1 MDSFLLNYVTSLGPL
16 AFAVVFFGIVLEG
29 EMTLFTAAFL
39 TQQGYFQP
47 AEMAVLAL
55 AASHL
60 GDWGWY
66 VAGRGFCHPGTAI
79 DRWVCRLCG
88 PLDRLLAA
96 NPVRTVFVNKFVYG
110 LSHLTLLRAGATKVA
125 AKNIAR
131 ADLPAATAWFLV
143 IGSLGYFFS
152 ASAALVKDY
161 IRYSEIALLAGLL
174 LLLGLRRGWRRL
186 RKC

>member
-1 MDSFLLNYVTSLGPL
+1 MDSFLLDHVTSLGPL

-47 AEMAVLAL
+47 AEMAAL
-55 AASHL
+55 GLVASHF

-66 VAGRGFCHPGTAI
+66 VAGRRFCRPGTTV
-79 DRWVCRLCG
+79 DRWICRLCG

-96 NPVRTVFVNKFVYG
+96 NPVRTVFINKFVYG
-110 LSHLTLLRAGATKVA
+110 LSHLTLLRAGATKLTAGKV
-125 AKNIAR
+125 AR
-131 ADLPAATAWFLV
+131 ADLPAATLWFLV

-152 ASAALVKDY
+152 ASAALVKNY

-174 LLLGLRRGWRRL
+174 LLLGLRWWWRRL